1 MNGITILENLTEL
14 GQIILFLWSYAFYW
28 RLVKTKRERKLSL
41 YERVLKF
48 FVMFGLISW
57 GGYHIGRLYCGRK
70 LKKGRAVPEG
80 LALPFITSEVMNQPA
95 VLFG

>member
-57 GGYHIGRLYCGRK
+57 GYHIGRLYCGRK

-80 LALPFITSEVMNQPA
+80 LALPFLLRVM
-95 VLFG
+95 

>member
-57 GGYHIGRLYCGRK
+57 GGIILGACTVG
-70 LKKGRAVPEG
+70 V
-80 LALPFITSEVMNQPA
+80 N
-95 VLFG
+95 

>member
-41 YERVLKF
+41 KD
-48 FVMFGLISW
+48 
-57 GGYHIGRLYCGRK
+57 
-70 LKKGRAVPEG
+70 
-80 LALPFITSEVMNQPA
+80 
-95 VLFG
+95 VLFLLLRVM